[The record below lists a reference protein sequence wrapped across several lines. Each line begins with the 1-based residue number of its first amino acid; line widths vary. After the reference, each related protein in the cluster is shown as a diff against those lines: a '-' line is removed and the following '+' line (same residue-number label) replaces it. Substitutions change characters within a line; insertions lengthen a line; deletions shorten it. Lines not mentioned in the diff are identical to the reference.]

1 MLKFN
6 KVEEAGPPL
15 IDLKYTQILFFL
27 ISLPSLSSIFDFR
40 LELYKVGKSALRWFP
55 SYMRGRWQYVDVA
68 GKQSKN
74 IEVEICCFKGSI
86 SAPLHFILYT
96 NNLVMFHSKLM
107 TIITRLKSVL
117 MKL

>member
-6 KVEEAGPPL
+6 KVEEVVPPL
-15 IDLKYTQILFFL
+15 IDLKYTQIFHT
-27 ISLPSLSSIFDFR
+27 IDR
-40 LELYKVGKSALRWFP
+40 KLELYRVGKSALRWFA
-55 SYMRGRWQYVDVA
+55 SYMRGRWQFVDVA

-86 SAPLHFILYT
+86 SAPLLFILYT